1 MAIPPIDSLRSVQ
14 NFTDNLSSLFK
25 LFVLA
30 VHLLYIFL
38 VIYLKNYIVRSV
50 DVGPLNFT
58 YLLEPETTFEVYL
71 IKPGENFQL
80 IELYGNAVNHCMV
93 DFIRQIHISLYTNKS
108 IFLLVEEHLV
118 SVSKLSNLLLFN
130 DF

>member
-30 VHLLYIFL
+30 VHLLDIFL

>member
-30 VHLLYIFL
+30 VHLFYIFL
-38 VIYLKNYIVRSV
+38 VIYLKNYIVRGV
-50 DVGPLNFT
+50 DVGPLSFT
-58 YLLEPETTFEVYL
+58 DLLEPETTLEVYL

-80 IELYGNAVNHCMV
+80 IELYGNAVNHCMIN
-93 DFIRQIHISLYTNKS
+93 FFRQIHISLYTNKS